1 VKYTKE
7 LDLTKAQLSELEKL
21 SKKKN
26 ELQIRLKQSL
36 VELQGLWHNE
46 FEIVQEEI
54 KKVNDDQDAIKINV
68 FFKGNKVN
76 FKSYLRENLRGSN
89 LRDNNIQ
96 AVLDNYTDLISV
108 YNDLSVEKSSIK
120 KSLSDN
126 QLHTFIEYF
135 NLNIGAFLT
144 YRIPDKF
151 EIIYKG
157 RSLNE
162 HSLGQRASALIIFLL
177 TLKDSDLIIIDQPE
191 DDLDNQTI
199 YNDVIKVLKELKN
212 SSQFI
217 FATHNPNIPVLG
229 DCEQL
234 ISCNYD
240 SNIIETN
247 FGSIDEETIRKDI
260 VNIMEGGKEA
270 FNNRK
275 RIYELWTH

>member
-1 VKYTKE
+1 MKYTKD
-7 LDLTKAQLSELEKL
+7 LDLIKAQLSELEKL

-26 ELQIRLKQSL
+26 ELQIQLEQSL
-36 VELQGLWHNE
+36 VDLQVLWHNE

-54 KKVNDDQDAIKINV
+54 KKVNDDQDAITINV
-68 FFKGNKVN
+68 SFKGNKDN
-76 FKSYLRENLRGSN
+76 FKWYLKENLRGSN
-89 LRDNNIQ
+89 LRENNIQ
-96 AVLDNYTDLISV
+96 TVIDDYNDLISV
-108 YNDLSVEKSSIK
+108 YNDLSVDKSNL
-120 KSLSDN
+120 KSNLSDN
-126 QLHTFIEYF
+126 QLHTFKECF
-135 NLNIGAFLT
+135 DSNIGAFLT

-157 RSLNE
+157 RSLNKQ
-162 HSLGQRASALIIFLL
+162 SLGQRASALIIFLL
-177 TLKDSDLIIIDQPE
+177 TSKDSDLIIIDQPE

-229 DCEQL
+229 DCEQ
-234 ISCNYD
+234 IVSCSYN
-240 SNIIETN
+240 SNSIETN
-247 FGSIDEETIRKDI
+247 FGSIDKETIRKDI

-275 RIYELWTH
+275 RIYKLWTH